1 MRISDWSSDGGSSDL
16 VRCYAA
22 SRAVR
27 SVEGPHVPDAP
38 GVATRAIRPAL
49 VLRSHTVQQ
58 CAREHARPRGCF
70 VARQYRRT
78 CVEHG
83 PRSEEHTSELQSLM
97 RISYAVLLLKKKT
110 ITLIYVTET
119 ASVILYT

>member
-38 GVATRAIRPAL
+38 GVAPRAIRPAL

-70 VARQYRRT
+70 VARQYSRN

-83 PRSEEHTSELQSLM
+83 RTEERRVGKEVVRKVKSRVAQDHYKTKHT
-97 RISYAVLLLKKKT
+97 KKT
-110 ITLIYVTET
+110 
-119 ASVILYT
+119 